1 MTRPD
6 FDQIYE
12 AHKQK
17 VWKLAARFVNS
28 RPDQE
33 DLFQEI
39 FLKINKALPKFR
51 GEASLNTWIFRLA
64 VNTALNFIKKQKRYR
79 ALKDLLS
86 WFRPEE
92 MPESR
97 IPEER
102 LSLPLNKLNPQQRM
116 ILILSDVEELKLE
129 EIARLL
135 GLPVGTVKSN
145 LHRSREIIKK
155 ELEKNEG
162 L

>member
-1 MTRPD
+1 MTRLD

-12 AHKQK
+12 DQKQK

-92 MPESR
+92 MPGTR
-97 IPEER
+97 IPEEQI
-102 LSLPLNKLNPQQRM
+102 SLPLDKLSPQQRM
-116 ILILSDVEELKLE
+116 ILMLSDVEELKLE
-129 EIARLL
+129 EISRLL

-155 ELEKNEG
+155 ELMKNEG
-162 L
+162 I